1 MSTSR
6 DRVRQALSHQGSD
19 RIPVDF
25 GATAVTG
32 IHCRVVEALRKHY
45 GLSYKPVKNA
55 AMVES
60 LDENIGRLLDTLHR
74 SGLDERTIVVFTSD
88 HGGMATSNLL
98 LIFAGIAL

>member
-45 GLSYKPVKNA
+45 GLSYKPGKNGGNNCTSRCWVRWTGIWP
-55 AMVES
+55 MQWEW
-60 LDENIGRLLDTLHR
+60 
-74 SGLDERTIVVFTSD
+74 IV
-88 HGGMATSNLL
+88 LE
-98 LIFAGIAL
+98 

>member
-32 IHCRVVEALRKHY
+32 IHCRVV
-45 GLSYKPVKNA
+45 GLYASIT
-55 AMVES
+55 
-60 LDENIGRLLDTLHR
+60 DC
-74 SGLDERTIVVFTSD
+74 
-88 HGGMATSNLL
+88 
-98 LIFAGIAL
+98 LINR